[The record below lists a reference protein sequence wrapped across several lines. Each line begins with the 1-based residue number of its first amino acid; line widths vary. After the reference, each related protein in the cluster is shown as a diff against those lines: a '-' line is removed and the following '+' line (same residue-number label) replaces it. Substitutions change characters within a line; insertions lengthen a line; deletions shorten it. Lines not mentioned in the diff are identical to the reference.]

1 MIIARKTVF
10 FPRIFWNPK
19 KAHHYAITLKIE
31 MPTFK
36 RKCNTCRTLMVI
48 ANENA
53 NDPTACHRL
62 PSKVEVIFFIPK
74 MVNLEPYPGFV
85 DELYFAPTS

>member
-1 MIIARKTVF
+1 
-10 FPRIFWNPK
+10 
-19 KAHHYAITLKIE
+19 
-31 MPTFK
+31 
-36 RKCNTCRTLMVI
+36 MVI
-48 ANENA
+48 ANEIA

-85 DELYFAPTS
+85 NELYFAPTEMLAEFCNIACLSATSRWSSYFATDCFPYFKHSMPSVDKV